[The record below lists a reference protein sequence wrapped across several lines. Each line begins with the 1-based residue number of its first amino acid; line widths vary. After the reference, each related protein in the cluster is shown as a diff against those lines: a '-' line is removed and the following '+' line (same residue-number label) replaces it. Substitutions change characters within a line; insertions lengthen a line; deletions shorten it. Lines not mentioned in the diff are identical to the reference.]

1 MSKTIVFS
9 DLHFGYE
16 GFNKTQFDQFL
27 RYLQNESAPSKLL
40 ILGDIF
46 DLWRADPID
55 SLSCAWHYTEALKN
69 LGAETHYVIGNHDY
83 HNWVSCLKL
92 DQRDS
97 FQWMKVSYPF
107 AIIDNTFV
115 VHGDYLD
122 IYEIGKAV
130 PKEAIYGVYEAIYH
144 GDKATV
150 RTLERYFYDP
160 VMLLIKWIELY
171 KKKPEIAK
179 SQPIAREL
187 STFMNLDSK
196 QEIRKLERGSQYL
209 MANRATAANL
219 LIPASSRP
227 ILGAELRTHRQKLA
241 GRAKQ
246 GKSWQTLADSK
257 LPVRSLIT
265 RKSPFEL
272 AVEISGNTELS
283 KVFFGHTH
291 VPVNKSTEH
300 WWNSGCWVDNES
312 TFIEMENGNVHLYR
326 FMDGHAEEIP
336 ETSH

>member
-9 DLHFGYE
+9 DLHLGYE

-27 RYLQNESAPSKLL
+27 RYLQNDSAPSKLL

-55 SLSCAWHYTEALKN
+55 SLSYAWRYTEALKN

-115 VHGDYLD
+115 VHGDYFD
-122 IYEIGKAV
+122 IYEIGKAI

-150 RTLERYFYDP
+150 RTLERYIYDP

-187 STFMNLDSK
+187 STFMNLDSR
-196 QEIRKLERGSQYL
+196 QEVRKLERGTQYL
-209 MANRATAANL
+209 KANPAIAANL
-219 LIPASSRP
+219 LIPSSSRP
-227 ILGAELRTHRQKLA
+227 ISSAELTKY
-241 GRAKQ
+241 KQ
-246 GKSWQTLADSK
+246 RLVGHSKQSKSWKTLTDSK
-257 LPVRSLIT
+257 LPARSLIT
-265 RKSPFEL
+265 WKSPFDL
-272 AVEISGNTELS
+272 AKEISGKMDLS
-283 KVFFGHTH
+283 QVFFGHTH
-291 VPVNKSTEH
+291 VAVNKSTEH

-326 FMDGHAEEIP
+326 FKDGQAEEIP
-336 ETSH
+336 E